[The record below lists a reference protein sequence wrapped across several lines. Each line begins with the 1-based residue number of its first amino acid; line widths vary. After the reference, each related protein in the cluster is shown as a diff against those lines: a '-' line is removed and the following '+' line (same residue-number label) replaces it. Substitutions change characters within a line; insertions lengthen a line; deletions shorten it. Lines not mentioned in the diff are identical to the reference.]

1 MIFRDLEN
9 DCSGKTT
16 DCNGS
21 VTTYTDLISVAAPG
35 STSGGGGGGGQGGG
49 GQGGGGPGR
58 K

>member
-1 MIFRDLEN
+1 MIFRDLET

-35 STSGGGGGGGQGGG
+35 STSGGSGGGGGGGGQGGG
-49 GQGGGGPGR
+49 GQGR

>member
-49 GQGGGGPGR
+49 GPGR